1 VSVAPSVSYSITV
14 RLEVPSRG
22 RAVSDL
28 THAVE
33 QAGGA
38 VTALDVTPYRYERL
52 RVDVTCAA
60 RDTDHAEEIVQSMR
74 AIPGVVV
81 NKVSDRTFLLH
92 LGGKIET
99 NVKVPLRNRDDLSMA
114 YTPGVARVSLAIAAN
129 PDDVRRLTV
138 KRNSVAVVTDGS
150 AVLGIGRSSRPRSA
164 ASTWR
169 TSARRGASRW
179 SGGCGNCSTSRC
191 STTTSTAPRSSS

>member
-1 VSVAPSVSYSITV
+1 MSVTPSVSYSITV

-38 VTALDVTPYRYERL
+38 VTALDVTPYRYEQL

-60 RDTDHAEEIVQSMR
+60 RDTQHAEEIVQAMT

-81 NKVSDRTFLLH
+81 NKVRQHLVGLFEIFPPRDPRVTKARSTLSSLLF
-92 LGGKIET
+92 
-99 NVKVPLRNRDDLSMA
+99 
-114 YTPGVARVSLAIAAN
+114 
-129 PDDVRRLTV
+129 
-138 KRNSVAVVTDGS
+138 
-150 AVLGIGRSSRPRSA
+150 
-164 ASTWR
+164 
-169 TSARRGASRW
+169 
-179 SGGCGNCSTSRC
+179 
-191 STTTSTAPRSSS
+191 

>member
-1 VSVAPSVSYSITV
+1 MKGTSRPEALCARRRTIASRLLRWHDVIVGQRRPGGPGWVKAEEPVSVAPSVSYSITV

-74 AIPGVVV
+74 CLLYT
-81 NKVSDRTFLLH
+81 SD
-92 LGGKIET
+92 
-99 NVKVPLRNRDDLSMA
+99 
-114 YTPGVARVSLAIAAN
+114 AA
-129 PDDVRRLTV
+129 DE
-138 KRNSVAVVTDGS
+138 
-150 AVLGIGRSSRPRSA
+150 
-164 ASTWR
+164 
-169 TSARRGASRW
+169 
-179 SGGCGNCSTSRC
+179 
-191 STTTSTAPRSSS
+191 